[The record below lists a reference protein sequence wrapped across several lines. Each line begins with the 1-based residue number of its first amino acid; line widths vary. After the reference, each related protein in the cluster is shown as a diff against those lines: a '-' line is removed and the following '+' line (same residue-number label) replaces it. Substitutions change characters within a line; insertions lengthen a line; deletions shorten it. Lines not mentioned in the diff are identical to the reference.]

1 MKWVG
6 YILSSIWRFWFLMVF
21 IILFFLLVPWLF
33 IFTALFKNELYVAHI
48 SRYWSKLTIWLSFI
62 FPMVRWE
69 EKLDA
74 NEKYIFCANHVSTLD
89 IPLIY
94 AILPMPI
101 QYIGKAEISK
111 IPLFGYFF
119 RKNSIMVDRSNKKD
133 AYNAF
138 LNAGEKLT
146 QNLNIC
152 IFPEG
157 GIPKKLFLKKFKT
170 VHLDCLEKTLNCS
183 ITLIDNKQIFPQEYF
198 KGYPS
203 FARVTIHKPIDPN
216 KLQEKDV
223 KNLNIIV
230 YNTIFEQLKKYEK
243 N

>member
-62 FPMVRWE
+62 FPIVKWE

-101 QYIGKAEISK
+101 QYIGKAEFQKYHCLDI
-111 IPLFGYFF
+111 
-119 RKNSIMVDRSNKKD
+119 
-133 AYNAF
+133 
-138 LNAGEKLT
+138 
-146 QNLNIC
+146 
-152 IFPEG
+152 
-157 GIPKKLFLKKFKT
+157 FLKKT
-170 VHLDCLEKTLNCS
+170 
-183 ITLIDNKQIFPQEYF
+183 
-198 KGYPS
+198 
-203 FARVTIHKPIDPN
+203 
-216 KLQEKDV
+216 
-223 KNLNIIV
+223 
-230 YNTIFEQLKKYEK
+230 QLW
-243 N
+243 